1 MTIKVEL
8 GPDLEARLLE
18 EAKSQGIP
26 MAKAA
31 ERLLAQ
37 ALTQRSGATGT
48 LTVAEFRAMLGALAE
63 GAANL
68 PDLPTETFTRE
79 SFYSLLRY

>member
-8 GPDLEARLLE
+8 DPELEARLIE
-18 EAKSQGIP
+18 EARSQGIP

-37 ALTQRSGATGT
+37 ALAQRSGATGT

-63 GAANL
+63 GAENL

-79 SFYSLLRY
+79 SFYRDQN